1 MTPDCRVRN
10 DSVLAARRI
19 RRRALR
25 GTPASPGH
33 LVVHWCTV
41 TYNTL
46 MTTMSASEARAA
58 LPELLNRVEDG
69 EEVTITRHGQPVAV
83 LVRPD
88 ALRVRRAETALDD
101 AARIHDLLAEAAAAP
116 LPQGS
121 GLTEQRAEELIA
133 EIRAGRDAR

>member
-1 MTPDCRVRN
+1 
-10 DSVLAARRI
+10 
-19 RRRALR
+19 
-25 GTPASPGH
+25 
-33 LVVHWCTV
+33 
-41 TYNTL
+41 

-69 EEVTITRHGQPVAV
+69 EEVTITRHGRPVAV

-88 ALRVRRAETALDD
+88 ALRVRRAQTVLED

-116 LPQGS
+116 LPEGS

-133 EIRAGRDAR
+133 EIRASRDTR